1 MRARQRATGLLLGA
15 VLVILAGCTGAP
27 PLAPRCGGDVAGF
40 AHREA
45 RIADAGIADGR
56 VGDVRLHYLIGG
68 QGPPVVLL
76 HGFPETWAAWRH
88 VMPRLARRHTVIVPD
103 LRGIGCSSLEPSG
116 YDKQTMAQDVHRLVS
131 GLGFARVA
139 VVGHDLGGMV
149 AFAYARSHPR
159 EVSHLA
165 VSGALLPG
173 FGLER
178 LLDFT
183 RPGQGLP
190 HLVFF
195 MQREVP
201 ERLISGREREF
212 LAHFIGSPTVVTSDA
227 FDSYVR
233 AYSRPGRLSA
243 ALDQYRALHQDG
255 ADNRRGLTAP
265 LPMPV
270 LALSGDR
277 AVTGTADSLR
287 QVARDVRVV
296 VVPGAG
302 HYLPEERPA
311 EFAGAVLDLL
321 ARAG

>member
-183 RPGQGLP
+183 RPRQGLP

-212 LAHFIGSPTVVTSDA
+212 LAHFIGSPTVVTSDV

>member
-1 MRARQRATGLLLGA
+1 
-15 VLVILAGCTGAP
+15 
-27 PLAPRCGGDVAGF
+27 
-40 AHREA
+40 
-45 RIADAGIADGR
+45 
-56 VGDVRLHYLIGG
+56 
-68 QGPPVVLL
+68 
-76 HGFPETWAAWRH
+76 
-88 VMPRLARRHTVIVPD
+88 
-103 LRGIGCSSLEPSG
+103 
-116 YDKQTMAQDVHRLVS
+116 
-131 GLGFARVA
+131 
-139 VVGHDLGGMV
+139 
-149 AFAYARSHPR
+149 
-159 EVSHLA
+159 
-165 VSGALLPG
+165 
-173 FGLER
+173 
-178 LLDFT
+178 
-183 RPGQGLP
+183 
-190 HLVFF
+190 
-195 MQREVP
+195 
-201 ERLISGREREF
+201 
-212 LAHFIGSPTVVTSDA
+212 VVTSDA

-277 AVTGTADSLR
+277 AVTGTADSVR

>member
-1 MRARQRATGLLLGA
+1 
-15 VLVILAGCTGAP
+15 V
-27 PLAPRCGGDVAGF
+27 
-40 AHREA
+40 
-45 RIADAGIADGR
+45 
-56 VGDVRLHYLIGG
+56 
-68 QGPPVVLL
+68 
-76 HGFPETWAAWRH
+76 
-88 VMPRLARRHTVIVPD
+88 
-103 LRGIGCSSLEPSG
+103 
-116 YDKQTMAQDVHRLVS
+116 
-131 GLGFARVA
+131 
-139 VVGHDLGGMV
+139 V

-195 MQREVP
+195 MQPEVP

-212 LAHFIGSPTVVTSDA
+212 LAHFVGSPAVVQSDA

-233 AYSRPGRLSA
+233 AYSPAGCSA
-243 ALDQYRALHQDG
+243 ALGQYRALHRDA
-255 ADNRRGLTAP
+255 ADNRRGLTVP

-270 LALSGDR
+270 LALGGDR
-277 AVTGTADSLR
+277 AVAGTADSLR

-296 VVPGAG
+296 AVPGAG

-311 EFAGAVLDLL
+311 EFAGAVLDLF
-321 ARAG
+321 AHPG